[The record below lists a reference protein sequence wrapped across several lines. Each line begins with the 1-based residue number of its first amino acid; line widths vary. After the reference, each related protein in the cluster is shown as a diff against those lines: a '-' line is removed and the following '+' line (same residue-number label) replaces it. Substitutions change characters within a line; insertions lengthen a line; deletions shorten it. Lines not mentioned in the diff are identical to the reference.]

1 METLNGSSTA
11 PQCLTTSANTTSTTT
26 NPSATT
32 ISLSSSASL
41 SSALTSSSVAIST
54 PLALTTASS
63 STSSTS
69 ATAIS
74 SSCSGNLTTAASLP
88 SSSAAFTASASLQH
102 QHTPLLQI
110 LPLDT
115 GKQDDSNNLS
125 MASGISEGQRS
136 LSAAPSASSSPILS
150 PPNKIFG
157 RNANG
162 TMVATSRPSNEAE
175 VQLYRVLQKASLLAY
190 YDTLLE
196 MGGDDVQQLYEAGEE
211 EFLEIMALVGMA
223 SKPLHVRRLQKALH
237 EWALNPGQFQ
247 QPLNHN
253 SAQYE
258 TPAKSIT
265 PIYSSELS
273 RSPGPVRSKYPT
285 FNPST
290 PFNPTPLVSTVPP
303 SASASAHILSQICS
317 LPSLP
322 PQNPSSH
329 ILPPTNTLPPQER
342 PQALVNLPAI
352 TTAGVVASNTSHQVT
367 SSSPQLT
374 PVLSEMQVARIT
386 MGAEKIAAQLPQR
399 EPRAHTSKKRTSRE
413 LEQVIAMS
421 EHDPRRMD
429 EIRKYSAI
437 YGRFDCKRRPE
448 KPLTLH
454 EVCVNEAA
462 AQLCRLVPALL
473 TRRDELFPLAR
484 QIVKDAGF
492 GHSASIARYGNLLS
506 QMVGNQ
512 AAGAQI
518 RPSSAMLECE
528 SNETSNST
536 PSKRQRLS
544 SSDASLSAADS
555 NRDSME
561 DPRYN
566 LFAMYQKF
574 AAKPSFDLA
583 DIAKFTLNKPS
594 DYDDPDQESRFS
606 FSNSSSPP
614 MPNNG
619 PEDDRIANSLDKILM
634 KTHECTNNNN
644 NSDNLHGISD
654 GSPTPSSTSN
664 INLIADLSTNPSK
677 PRSLANEVQIISA
690 AGSHI
695 IAVANPALAMSPTL
709 QEAISLKKEAS
720 SPELL

>member
-1 METLNGSSTA
+1 MDSSTGNS
-11 PQCLTTSANTTSTTT
+11 LSTTNTTSATTCLNTNTTTT
-26 NPSATT
+26 NNITSVSASITSSISST
-32 ISLSSSASL
+32 SNLPASGSLSS
-41 SSALTSSSVAIST
+41 
-54 PLALTTASS
+54 
-63 STSSTS
+63 
-69 ATAIS
+69 
-74 SSCSGNLTTAASLP
+74 LTTAAVCATSSSSSSLP
-88 SSSAAFTASASLQH
+88 LP
-102 QHTPLLQI
+102 TPLLQV

-125 MASGISEGQRS
+125 LASGISEGQRS

-150 PPNKIFG
+150 PPGKIFG

-237 EWALNPGQFQ
+237 EWASNPQQFQTPITNNSGQFD
-247 QPLNHN
+247 
-253 SAQYE
+253 
-258 TPAKSIT
+258 TPAKSSVIFNT
-265 PIYSSELS
+265 EP
-273 RSPGPVRSKYPT
+273 SPSHCAPRPKFP
-285 FNPST
+285 
-290 PFNPTPLVSTVPP
+290 PFNPTPTFNPTPLMNTVPP
-303 SASASAHILSQICS
+303 STSAHLLSQICS
-317 LPSLP
+317 LPATIQPPSGPLIVPPAGPLP
-322 PQNPSSH
+322 N
-329 ILPPTNTLPPQER
+329 ER
-342 PQALVNLPAI
+342 PHPLLASQ
-352 TTAGVVASNTSHQVT
+352 TTATASGVTHSSTSHQVT

-386 MGAEKIAAQLPQR
+386 VGAEKIAAQLPQR

-492 GHSASIARYGNLLS
+492 GHSASIARYGNLLT
-506 QMVGNQ
+506 QMTQNP
-512 AAGAQI
+512 AAPVSIAGTI
-518 RPSSAMLECE
+518 RSSIALIDCE
-528 SNETSNST
+528 SNESNST
-536 PSKRQRLS
+536 PLKRQRLTS
-544 SSDASLSAADS
+544 TDALANLSGSDN
-555 NRDSME
+555 NRDLNE
-561 DPRYN
+561 DSRYN

-574 AAKPSFDLA
+574 AAKAPFDLT
-583 DIAKFTLNKPS
+583 DIAKFSLNKPNEFEEQ
-594 DYDDPDQESRFS
+594 DNESRFS

-614 MPNNG
+614 TIPNNG
-619 PEDDRIANSLDKILM
+619 PEDERITEKSYSRADSINNSTDL
-634 KTHECTNNNN
+634 HCSPSSNNNNNNN
-644 NSDNLHGISD
+644 NSNNNNNNNHHHPFHHHHHRLTIE
-654 GSPTPSSTSN
+654 TCSSSATKG
-664 INLIADLSTNPSK
+664 LS
-677 PRSLANEVQIISA
+677 SLSSGGEVQVISA
-690 AGSHI
+690 SGNHI
-695 IAVANPALAMSPTL
+695 IAVANPALIMSPTL
-709 QEAISLKKEAS
+709 TEAISLKRETD
-720 SPELL
+720 SPDL

>member
-1 METLNGSSTA
+1 METSNGSSA
-11 PQCLTTSANTTSTTT
+11 SVAQCLTTTSANTT
-26 NPSATT
+26 NPSNVSVSITSSTPLATT
-32 ISLSSSASL
+32 SSSAT
-41 SSALTSSSVAIST
+41 AAMST
-54 PLALTTASS
+54 PLALTT
-63 STSSTS
+63 SSTS
-69 ATAIS
+69 ATAAAIS
-74 SSCSGNLTTAASLP
+74 SSCSGNLAASVSLP
-88 SSSAAFTASASLQH
+88 PSLTSAAFTSTSLQH
-102 QHTPLLQI
+102 QHQQHTPLLQI

-125 MASGISEGQRS
+125 LASGISEGQRS

-237 EWALNPGQFQ
+237 EWALNPAQFQ

-258 TPAKSIT
+258 TPAKSFT
-265 PIYSSELS
+265 PQYSSELS
-273 RSPGPVRSKYPT
+273 RSPGPVRPKFPT

-303 SASASAHILSQICS
+303 STSASASAHILSQICS
-317 LPSLP
+317 LPALPTHNPAALVIPPPSTSLT
-322 PQNPSSH
+322 S
-329 ILPPTNTLPPQER
+329 QER

-352 TTAGVVASNTSHQVT
+352 ATAGVVASNTSHQVT

-386 MGAEKIAAQLPQR
+386 MGAEKIASQLPQR

-421 EHDPRRMD
+421 ENDPRRMD

-506 QMVGNQ
+506 QMVSNQ
-512 AAGAQI
+512 ASGSQLRSA
-518 RPSSAMLECE
+518 SAMLECE
-528 SNETSNST
+528 ANETNNST
-536 PSKRQRLS
+536 PLKRQRLA

-555 NRDSME
+555 NRDSVE

-574 AAKPSFDLA
+574 AAKPPFDLA
-583 DIAKFTLNKPS
+583 DIAKFT
-594 DYDDPDQESRFS
+594 
-606 FSNSSSPP
+606 
-614 MPNNG
+614 
-619 PEDDRIANSLDKILM
+619 
-634 KTHECTNNNN
+634 
-644 NSDNLHGISD
+644 
-654 GSPTPSSTSN
+654 
-664 INLIADLSTNPSK
+664 
-677 PRSLANEVQIISA
+677 
-690 AGSHI
+690 
-695 IAVANPALAMSPTL
+695 
-709 QEAISLKKEAS
+709 
-720 SPELL
+720 